1 MKLKT
6 IPFTQ
11 AELLTSFQQTNREV
25 ADFFAAIP
33 AERFFTHPDGVWSPA
48 ENLVHLLKAVSPVA
62 RAMKLPKFVL
72 ALLFGRGKQSSRT
85 LEQIQTTDLEKLAQG
100 ARASGGFVPQIDGNP
115 SDPRQVQQGLIQKW
129 NEVSARVPAVLA
141 TWNDSVLDQRSL
153 PHPILGKLTVR
164 EMLFFT
170 LYHNTH
176 HVSDVERLLAE
187 NKLPE
192 KID

>member
-48 ENLVHLLKAVSPVA
+48 ENLVHLQAVSPVA

-72 ALLFGRGKQSSRT
+72 ALL
-85 LEQIQTTDLEKLAQG
+85 LVEAN
-100 ARASGGFVPQIDGNP
+100 NP
-115 SDPRQVQQGLIQKW
+115 
-129 NEVSARVPAVLA
+129 RVPLSRYEPPTWKSWHKVLVHPV
-141 TWNDSVLDQRSL
+141 VLFHRSMET
-153 PHPILGKLTVR
+153 P
-164 EMLFFT
+164 
-170 LYHNTH
+170 
-176 HVSDVERLLAE
+176 VSRRKYSKA
-187 NKLPE
+187 
-192 KID
+192 